1 MNMSVAKKIKL
12 LLVERDM
19 TMTDLAEKLNT
30 GKSNLSQK
38 MQRDNFSEKELK
50 EIAEVLNC
58 DYNIIFIMN
67 DTGKQ
72 I

>member
-1 MNMSVAKKIKL
+1 MSVAKKIKL

-38 MQRDNFSEKELK
+38 IKRDNFSENELR
-50 EIAEVLNC
+50 EIAEVLDC
-58 DYNIIFIMN
+58 DYDIVFTMK

-72 I
+72 V

>member
-1 MNMSVAKKIKL
+1 MSTAKKIKL

-19 TMTDLAEKLNT
+19 TMTALAEKLNT

-58 DYNIIFIMN
+58 DYDIVFTMK

-72 I
+72 V

>member
-1 MNMSVAKKIKL
+1 MSASKKIKH

-19 TMTDLAEKLNT
+19 TMADLADKLNT
-30 GKSNLSQK
+30 GQSNLSQK
-38 MQRDNFSEKELK
+38 MKRDNFSENELK
-50 EIAEVLNC
+50 EIAKALNC
-58 DYNIIFIMN
+58 DYDIVFTLK